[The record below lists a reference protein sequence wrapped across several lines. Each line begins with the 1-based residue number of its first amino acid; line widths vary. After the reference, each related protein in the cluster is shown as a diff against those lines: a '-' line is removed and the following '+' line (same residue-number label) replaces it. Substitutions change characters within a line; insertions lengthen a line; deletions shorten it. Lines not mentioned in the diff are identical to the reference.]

1 MKIISPVLLG
11 LSLAVA
17 GSTLTAAQDASTTSP
32 LPKILQFTIEYT
44 KPYKGGAAHDKT
56 ESAFIAAEQKAKFPV
71 YYIAMNSMSGKARAL
86 FMTRYDSFADWEKDN
101 KLVDSNPT
109 LGAGLEHA
117 ALADGELL
125 DEVDSVVYTYDED
138 LSFHPHSDLDKH
150 RVYQISVFH
159 VRPGKQK
166 EWREVVKMVK
176 DAHEKAG
183 TSAHWGMYEIAFGA
197 PDGTFIA
204 LTGDPSMSAIDLGY
218 SEDKKF
224 VAALGG
230 DEGMRKLD
238 EKFGDAVESSH
249 SELFTVNPKQSYVSD
264 DWIKADPGFWRPKAA
279 TMPAAKPAAMAPK
292 KPTP

>member
-17 GSTLTAAQDASTTSP
+17 GSTLTAAQSAPSTST
-32 LPKILQFTIEYT
+32 LPKILQITVEYT

-56 ESAFIAAEQKAKFPV
+56 ESAFIAAETRAKFPV
-71 YYIAMNSMSGKARAL
+71 HYVAMNSLSGKSRAL
-86 FMTRYDSFADWEKDN
+86 FMTHYDSFAEWEKDN
-101 KLVDSNPT
+101 KLVDGNPA
-109 LGAGLEHA
+109 LSAGFERA
-117 ALADGELL
+117 GLADGELL
-125 DEVDSVVYTYDED
+125 NEVDQLVFTYDED
-138 LSFHPHSDLDKH
+138 LSYHPHSDLQNH

-183 TSAHWGMYEIAFGA
+183 TSAHWGMYEVAFGD

-204 LTGDPSMSAIDLGY
+204 ITGDPSMSAIDLAY
-218 SEDKKF
+218 SEDKSF
-224 VAALGG
+224 REAIGG
-230 DEGMRKLD
+230 EEGMRQLD

-249 SELFTVNPKQSYVSD
+249 SELFTVNPKQSYVSE
-264 DWIKADPGFWRPKAA
+264 DWIKADPEFWKPKAA
-279 TMPAAKPAAMAPK
+279 VAPAEKPAAEAK
-292 KPTP
+292 KPAQ

>member
-17 GSTLTAAQDASTTSP
+17 GSTLTAAQDASSTST

-71 YYIAMNSMSGKARAL
+71 YYVAMNSMSGKSRAL
-86 FMTRYDSFADWEKDN
+86 FMTRYDTFAEWEKDN
-101 KLVDSNPT
+101 KIVDGNPT
-109 LGAGLEHA
+109 LAAGLERA
-117 ALADGELL
+117 GLADGELL
-125 DEVDSVVYTYDED
+125 DEVDSVVYTYDDD
-138 LSFHPHSDLDKH
+138 LSYHPHADLGKH
-150 RVYQISVFH
+150 RVYQFSIFH

-197 PDGTFIA
+197 PDGTFVAI
-204 LTGDPSMSAIDLGY
+204 TGDPSMSAIDLGY
-218 SEDKKF
+218 SRGQE
-224 VAALGG
+224 V
-230 DEGMRKLD
+230 
-238 EKFGDAVESSH
+238 
-249 SELFTVNPKQSYVSD
+249 P
-264 DWIKADPGFWRPKAA
+264 
-279 TMPAAKPAAMAPK
+279 
-292 KPTP
+292 